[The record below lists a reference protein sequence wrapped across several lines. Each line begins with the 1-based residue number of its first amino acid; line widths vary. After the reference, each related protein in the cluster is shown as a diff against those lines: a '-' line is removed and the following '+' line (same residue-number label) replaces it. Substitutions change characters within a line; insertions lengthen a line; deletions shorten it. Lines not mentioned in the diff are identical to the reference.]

1 MTQTTY
7 TNRQIWHIA
16 YPILISLIMEQMIG
30 MTDTAFLGR
39 VGEVELG
46 ASAIAGV
53 FYMVIFMVAFGFSIG
68 TQILIARRNGE
79 ENYREIGALFY
90 HGIYFQV
97 GLAAVMFLLSYF
109 FSPLILERI
118 ISSPAVC
125 RAAED
130 YLHWRVFGAFFSFS
144 AVIFRAFFLGTVQT
158 KTLTLNSIVMVLS
171 NVVFNYILI
180 FGNLGFPAL
189 GIAGAAIG
197 SSLLFFILYTRR
209 RVDIRKYGLDRIPRF
224 RADVLRRMLDVS
236 FWTMIQNFFSLA
248 TWFLFFLYI
257 EHLGERA
264 LAVTNIVRS
273 ASGILFMVM
282 MAFASTCGSLT
293 SNLIGRGH
301 ADKVPGLIRQHT
313 RLAYLFVL
321 PLAVLFAAF
330 PHVILGIYTDMPDLR
345 EAAVPSY
352 RHAGPARGRRAVAVG
367 DVRHL
372 PRPRP
377 RQRLLPV
384 RVRHGQH
391 PHGARA
397 GAEQP
402 DHLHGLHH
410 VDHPLPAPRRGPVL
424 ERGHR
429 LRHLHPAVLLD
440 IPPKGELDRQADL
453 RMDRLEEDIKRGR
466 AFHKERPRTIYMPFS
481 KYFISICIPTAS
493 AA

>member
-1 MTQTTY
+1 MQQTRY
-7 TNRQIWHIA
+7 TNREIWHIA

-79 ENYREIGALFY
+79 ENYREIGQLFY

-97 GLAAVMFLLSYF
+97 ALAAVMFLLSYF
-109 FSPLILERI
+109 LSPLILERI

-158 KTLTLNSIVMVLS
+158 RTLTLNSVVMVLS

-180 FGNLGFPAL
+180 FGNFGFPAM
-189 GIAGAAIG
+189 GIAGAALG
-197 SSLLFFILYTRR
+197 SSLAEGVSLLFFILYTRR
-209 RVDIRKYGLDRIPRF
+209 RVDVRKYGLDRIPRF
-224 RADVLRRMLDVS
+224 CRDVLRRMLNVS
-236 FWTMIQNFFSLA
+236 LWTMIQNFFSLA

-273 ASGILFMVM
+273 ASGLLFMVM

-301 ADKVPGLIRQHT
+301 ASEVPHLIHQHI
-313 RLAYLFVL
+313 RLAYLFVM
-321 PLAVLFAAF
+321 PLALLFVLC
-330 PHVILGIYTDMPDLR
+330 PQLILGIYTDMADLR
-345 EAAVPSY
+345 EAAIPSLWVMCASYLLIVPANVYFQSVSGTGNTRTALALELSSLVLY
-352 RHAGPARGRRAVAVG
+352 TAYITWTILILRLDVALCWTSEMVYG
-367 DVRHL
+367 IFIL
-372 PRPRP
+372 LFC
-377 RQRLLPV
+377 RLYIS
-384 RVRHGQH
+384 
-391 PHGARA
+391 
-397 GAEQP
+397 
-402 DHLHGLHH
+402 
-410 VDHPLPAPRRGPVL
+410 
-424 ERGHR
+424 RGHW
-429 LRHLHPAVLLD
+429 AGKQ
-440 IPPKGELDRQADL
+440 I
-453 RMDRLEEDIKRGR
+453 
-466 AFHKERPRTIYMPFS
+466 
-481 KYFISICIPTAS
+481 
-493 AA
+493 

>member
-1 MTQTTY
+1 MQQTRY
-7 TNRQIWHIA
+7 TNREIWHIA

-79 ENYREIGALFY
+79 ENYREIGQLFY
-90 HGIYFQV
+90 HGIYFQTA
-97 GLAAVMFLLSYF
+97 LAGVMFVLSYF
-109 FSPLILERI
+109 LSPLILERI

-158 KTLTLNSIVMVLS
+158 RTLTLNSVVMVLS

-180 FGNLGFPAL
+180 FGNFGFPAM
-189 GIAGAAIG
+189 GIAGAALG
-197 SSLLFFILYTRR
+197 SSLAEGVSLLFFILYTRR
-209 RVDIRKYGLDRIPRF
+209 RVDTRKYGLDRIPRF
-224 RADVLRRMLDVS
+224 CRDVLRRMLNVS
-236 FWTMIQNFFSLA
+236 LWTMIQNFFSLA

-273 ASGILFMVM
+273 ASGLLFMVM

-301 ADKVPGLIRQHT
+301 ASEVPHLIHQHI
-313 RLAYLFVL
+313 RLAYLFVM
-321 PLAVLFAAF
+321 PLALLFVLC
-330 PHVILGIYTDMPDLR
+330 PQLILGIYTDMADLR
-345 EAAVPSY
+345 EAAIPSLWVMCASYLLIVPANVYFQSVSGTGNTRTALALELSSLVLY
-352 RHAGPARGRRAVAVG
+352 TAYITWTILILRLDVALCWTSEMVYG
-367 DVRHL
+367 IFI
-372 PRPRP
+372 
-377 RQRLLPV
+377 LLFCW
-384 RVRHGQH
+384 
-391 PHGARA
+391 
-397 GAEQP
+397 
-402 DHLHGLHH
+402 LYI
-410 VDHPLPAPRRGPVL
+410 RRGHWA
-424 ERGHR
+424 GKQ
-429 LRHLHPAVLLD
+429 
-440 IPPKGELDRQADL
+440 I
-453 RMDRLEEDIKRGR
+453 
-466 AFHKERPRTIYMPFS
+466 
-481 KYFISICIPTAS
+481 
-493 AA
+493 

>member
-16 YPILISLIMEQMIG
+16 YPILISLIMEQLIG

-90 HGIYFQV
+90 HGICFQTC
-97 GLAAVMFLLSYF
+97 LAAVMFLLSYF
-109 FSPLILERI
+109 LSPLILERI

-130 YLHWRVFGAFFSFS
+130 YLHWRVFGAFFSFN

-158 KTLTLNSIVMVLS
+158 RTLTLNSIVMVLS

-197 SSLLFFILYTRR
+197 SSLAEGVSLLFFIGYTRR
-209 RVDIRKYGLDRIPRF
+209 RIDIRKYALDRIPRF

-236 FWTMIQNFFSLA
+236 FWTMVQNFFSLG

-264 LAVTNIVRS
+264 LAITNIVRS
-273 ASGILFMVM
+273 VSGILFMVM

-301 ADKVPGLIRQHT
+301 ADAVPGLIHQHI
-313 RLAYLFVL
+313 RLACLFVL
-321 PLAVLFAAF
+321 PLAALFDLF
-330 PHVILGIYTDMPDLR
+330 PEVILSVYTDMPDLR
-345 EAAVPSY
+345 AASVPSLWVMCAAY
-352 RHAGPARGRRAVAVG
+352 LVLVPANVYFQSVSGTGNTRTALGLELATLVIYTAYITYTILVLKLDVALCWTSETVYGCFILLFCRIYLRKGNWTGR
-367 DVRHL
+367 
-372 PRPRP
+372 
-377 RQRLLPV
+377 Q
-384 RVRHGQH
+384 
-391 PHGARA
+391 
-397 GAEQP
+397 
-402 DHLHGLHH
+402 
-410 VDHPLPAPRRGPVL
+410 
-424 ERGHR
+424 
-429 LRHLHPAVLLD
+429 
-440 IPPKGELDRQADL
+440 I
-453 RMDRLEEDIKRGR
+453 
-466 AFHKERPRTIYMPFS
+466 
-481 KYFISICIPTAS
+481 
-493 AA
+493 